1 MGSRRLTCV
10 WIPDQVRGDKN
21 NLFISSNYT
30 SKSFRMKYGFKMKKL
45 IAQFSQGIL
54 APTDVASVV
63 LFRVAFGLLMFWEIT
78 RYFYFG
84 WVEEL
89 FAKPQF
95 HFQYEYFRWVVP
107 IPGIGMYLIF
117 ASLGVLALMIACGL
131 FYRIATILYFLGY
144 TYVFLL
150 DQAFYNNHFYLICL
164 LSFVLILAPLNRSW
178 SLDVL
183 LGNVEHTDRLPA
195 VWLWLIRFHMGL
207 VYFYGG
213 IAKFDPDWLDGLATR
228 ELLGKANRG
237 TIFQPLMD
245 YELVHL
251 FYAWS
256 GMLFD
261 LFIPFL
267 MLYKPIRKWAFL
279 GAVLFHTNN
288 YFVFQIGIFPVLAL
302 ALTLIYFDAD
312 FPRKIV
318 PEKFK
323 KIARELYRKRLLP
336 RNNLTLEKM
345 GRNPAQGIT
354 RTMQIILGLYV
365 VVQLL
370 LPFRHTLYPGWTIW
384 HEEGHY
390 FAWRMMLRQKITR
403 MQFNVTH
410 PDTGEQRYADPSDYL
425 NTSQFK
431 VFAGNPGMILQF
443 AKHLDQ
449 LVQNNAGFD
458 PIITAKIEVSLNGR
472 EFRQLVDPNL
482 DLSRIPAYQPAYS
495 WIKPFGER

>member
-131 FYRIATILYFLGY
+131 FYRIATILFFLGY

-237 TIFQPLMD
+237 TIFQPLMEYD
-245 YELVHL
+245 LVHL

-256 GMLFD
+256 GLLFD

-449 LVQNNAGFD
+449 LVQSNAGFD

>member
-1 MGSRRLTCV
+1 ME
-10 WIPDQVRGDKN
+10 
-21 NLFISSNYT
+21 
-30 SKSFRMKYGFKMKKL
+30 YGFKMKKL
-45 IAQFSQGIL
+45 IAQLSQGIL

-63 LFRVAFGLLMFWEIT
+63 LLRVSFGLLMFWEIT
-78 RYFYFG
+78 RYYYFG

-89 FAKPQF
+89 FVKPQF

-107 IPGIGMYLIF
+107 IPGAGMYLIF
-117 ASLGVLALMIACGL
+117 ASLGVLALMIASGF
-131 FYRIATILYFLGY
+131 FYRIATILFFLGY

-183 LGNVEHTDRLPA
+183 RGNVEHTDRLPA
-195 VWLWLIRFHMGL
+195 VWLWLIRFHMGV

-213 IAKFDPDWLDGLATR
+213 IAKFDPDWLEGLATR

-245 YELVHL
+245 YDFVHL

-256 GMLFD
+256 GLLFD
-261 LFIPFL
+261 LLIPFL

-279 GAVLFHTNN
+279 GAVIFHTNN
-288 YFVFQIGIFPVLAL
+288 YFVFPIGIFPVLAL
-302 ALTLIYFDAD
+302 VLTLIYFDAE

-323 KIARELYRKRLLP
+323 KIAREQYRKRLLP
-336 RNNLTLEKM
+336 SQNLSLEKM
-345 GRNPAQGIT
+345 ELDPAQGIS

-365 VVQLL
+365 VAQLV

-410 PDTGEQRYADPSDYL
+410 PDNGEQRYADPRDYL

-443 AKHLDQ
+443 AMHLDQ
-449 LVQNNAGFD
+449 LVQSNAGFD

-472 EFRQLVDPNL
+472 EFRQLVDQSL
-482 DLSRIPAYQPAYS
+482 DLSRIPAYEPAFY

>member
-1 MGSRRLTCV
+1 ME
-10 WIPDQVRGDKN
+10 
-21 NLFISSNYT
+21 
-30 SKSFRMKYGFKMKKL
+30 YGFKMKKL
-45 IAQFSQGIL
+45 IAQLSQGIL

-63 LFRVAFGLLMFWEIT
+63 LFRVSFGLLMFWEIT
-78 RYFYFG
+78 RYYYFS

-89 FAKPQF
+89 FVKPQF

-107 IPGIGMYLIF
+107 IPGAGMYLIF
-117 ASLGVLALMIACGL
+117 ASLGVLALMIASGF
-131 FYRIATILYFLGY
+131 FYRIATILFFLGY

-183 LGNVEHTDRLPA
+183 RGNVEHTDRLPA
-195 VWLWLIRFHMGL
+195 IWLWLIRFQMGV

-213 IAKFDPDWLDGLATR
+213 IAKFDPDWLEGLATR
-228 ELLGKANRG
+228 ELFGAANRG

-245 YELVHL
+245 YDFVHL

-256 GMLFD
+256 GLLFD
-261 LFIPFL
+261 LLIPFL

-279 GAVLFHTNN
+279 GAVIFHTNN
-288 YFVFQIGIFPVLAL
+288 YFVFPIGIFPVLAL
-302 ALTLIYFDAD
+302 VLTLIYFDAD

-318 PEKFK
+318 PEKLK
-323 KIARELYRKRLLP
+323 KIACEQYWKRLLP
-336 RNNLTLEKM
+336 CQNLPPKKM
-345 GRNPAQGIT
+345 ELDLTKGISS
-354 RTMQIILGLYV
+354 TMQIILGLYV
-365 VVQLL
+365 VAQLV

-410 PDTGEQRYADPSDYL
+410 PDNGEQRYADPRDYL

-443 AKHLDQ
+443 AMHLDQ
-449 LVQNNAGFD
+449 LVQSNAGFD
-458 PIITAKIEVSLNGR
+458 PIITAKIEVSMNGR
-472 EFRQLVDPNL
+472 EFRQLVDQNL
-482 DLSRIPAYQPAYS
+482 DLSRIPAYEPAFR

>member
-1 MGSRRLTCV
+1 ME
-10 WIPDQVRGDKN
+10 
-21 NLFISSNYT
+21 
-30 SKSFRMKYGFKMKKL
+30 YGFKMKKL
-45 IAQFSQGIL
+45 IAQLSQGIL

-63 LFRVAFGLLMFWEIT
+63 LFRVSFGLLMFWEIT
-78 RYFYFG
+78 RYYYFS

-89 FAKPQF
+89 FVKPQF

-107 IPGIGMYLIF
+107 IPGAGMYLIF
-117 ASLGVLALMIACGL
+117 ASLGVLALMIASGF
-131 FYRIATILYFLGY
+131 FYRIATILFFLGY

-183 LGNVEHTDRLPA
+183 CGNVEHTDRLPA
-195 VWLWLIRFHMGL
+195 IWLWLIRFQMGV

-213 IAKFDPDWLDGLATR
+213 IAKFDPDWLEGLATR
-228 ELLGKANRG
+228 ELFGAANRG

-245 YELVHL
+245 YDFVHL

-256 GMLFD
+256 GLLFD
-261 LFIPFL
+261 LLIPFL

-279 GAVLFHTNN
+279 GAVIFHTNN
-288 YFVFQIGIFPVLAL
+288 YFVFPIGIFPALAL
-302 ALTLIYFDAD
+302 VLTLIYFDAD
-312 FPRKIV
+312 FPRKII

-323 KIARELYRKRLLP
+323 KIACEQYWKRLLP
-336 RNNLTLEKM
+336 CQNLTPEKM
-345 GRNPAQGIT
+345 ELDPAQGIS

-365 VVQLL
+365 VAQLV

-410 PDTGEQRYADPSDYL
+410 PDNGEQRYADPRDYL

-449 LVQNNAGFD
+449 LVQSNAGFD
-458 PIITAKIEVSLNGR
+458 PIITAKIEVSMNGR
-472 EFRQLVDPNL
+472 EFRQLVDQSL
-482 DLSRIPAYQPAYS
+482 DLSRIPAYEPAFY

>member
-1 MGSRRLTCV
+1 ME
-10 WIPDQVRGDKN
+10 
-21 NLFISSNYT
+21 
-30 SKSFRMKYGFKMKKL
+30 YGFKMRRF
-45 IAQFSQGIL
+45 IDQFSRRIL

-63 LFRVAFGLLMFWEIT
+63 LFRVGFGLLMFWEVT

-95 HFQYEYFRWVVP
+95 HFQYEWFRWVVP
-107 IPGIGMYLIF
+107 IPADGMYLLF
-117 ASLGVLALMIACGL
+117 TALGILALMIAFGL
-131 FYRIATILYFLGY
+131 FYRIATSLFFLGY

-150 DQAFYNNHFYLICL
+150 DQATYNNHFYLICL
-164 LSFVLILAPLNRSW
+164 LSFVLILAPLHRSW

-183 LGNVEHTDRLPA
+183 RGAVQHTDRLPA
-195 VWLWLIRFHMGL
+195 IWLWLIRFHMGV

-213 IAKFDPDWLDGLATR
+213 IAKFDPDWLNGMAPG
-228 ELLGKANRG
+228 ELLGAANRG

-245 YELVHL
+245 YDLVHL
-251 FYAWS
+251 LYAWS
-256 GMLFD
+256 GLLFD
-261 LFIPFL
+261 LLIPFL
-267 MLYKPIRKWAFL
+267 MLYKPVRKWAFL
-279 GAVLFHTNN
+279 AAVLFHTNN
-288 YFVFQIGIFPVLAL
+288 YFVFPIGIFPVLAL
-302 ALTLIYFDAD
+302 VLTLIFFDAD

-323 KIARELYRKRLLP
+323 KIASEQYRKRLLLLQ
-336 RNNLTLEKM
+336 NNFTPEKM
-345 GRNPAQGIT
+345 EADSSHGIS
-354 RTMQIILGLYV
+354 RPLRIILGLYV
-365 VVQLL
+365 VTQLV
-370 LPFRHTLYPGWTIW
+370 LPFRYMLYPGWTIW

-410 PDTGEQRYADPSDYL
+410 PSSGEQRYADPRDYL

-431 VFAGNPGMILQF
+431 VFAGNPGMILLF
-443 AKHLDQ
+443 AQHLDG
-449 LVQNNAGFD
+449 LVQSNAGFD
-458 PIITAKIEVSLNGR
+458 PIITARIEVSLNGR

-482 DLSRIPAYQPAYS
+482 DLSKIPAYEPSYR

>member
-1 MGSRRLTCV
+1 
-10 WIPDQVRGDKN
+10 
-21 NLFISSNYT
+21 LF
-30 SKSFRMKYGFKMKKL
+30 
-45 IAQFSQGIL
+45 
-54 APTDVASVV
+54 
-63 LFRVAFGLLMFWEIT
+63 
-78 RYFYFG
+78 
-84 WVEEL
+84 
-89 FAKPQF
+89 
-95 HFQYEYFRWVVP
+95 
-107 IPGIGMYLIF
+107 
-117 ASLGVLALMIACGL
+117 
-131 FYRIATILYFLGY
+131 FLGY
-144 TYVFLL
+144 TYIFLL
-150 DQAFYNNHFYLICL
+150 DQATYNNHFYLICL

-183 LGNVEHTDRLPA
+183 RGAVQHTDSLPA
-195 VWLWLIRFHMGL
+195 IWLWLIRFHMGV

-213 IAKFDPDWLDGLATR
+213 IAKFDPDWLEGLATR
-228 ELLGKANRG
+228 ELLGAANRG

-256 GMLFD
+256 GLLFD

-267 MLYKPIRKWAFL
+267 MLYKPTRKWAFL
-279 GAVLFHTNN
+279 AAVLFHTNN

-302 ALTLIYFDAD
+302 VLTLIFFDAD

-323 KIARELYRKRLLP
+323 KFAREQYRQRLIPLT
-336 RNNLTLEKM
+336 NLSAEKM
-345 GRNPAQGIT
+345 EQDSVQGISK
-354 RTMQIILGLYV
+354 TMRIILGFYV

-370 LPFRHTLYPGWTIW
+370 LPFRHTLYPGWTSW

-403 MQFNVTH
+403 LQFNVTH
-410 PDTGEQRYADPSDYL
+410 PSTGEQRHANPRDYL

-431 VFAGNPGMILQF
+431 VFAGNPGMILLF
-443 AKHLDQ
+443 AQHLDQ
-449 LVQNNAGFD
+449 LVQSNAGFD
-458 PIITAKIEVSLNGR
+458 PIISARIEVSLNGR

-482 DLSRIPAYQPAYS
+482 DLSRIPAYQPAYR

>member
-1 MGSRRLTCV
+1 M
-10 WIPDQVRGDKN
+10 KN
-21 NLFISSNYT
+21 S
-30 SKSFRMKYGFKMKKL
+30 KMKTW
-45 IAQFSQGIL
+45 IGQVSQRVL

-63 LFRVAFGLLMFWEIT
+63 LFRVGFGLLMFWEIT

-107 IPGIGMYLIF
+107 IPGAGMYLLF
-117 ASLGVLALMIACGL
+117 AALGVLALMIACGL
-131 FYRIATILYFLGY
+131 FYRVATSLFFLGY

-150 DQAFYNNHFYLICL
+150 DQATYNNHFYLICL

-183 LGNVEHTDRLPA
+183 RGNVEHTDRLPA
-195 VWLWLIRFHMGL
+195 FWLWLWLIRFHMGL

-228 ELLGKANRG
+228 ELLGTANRG

-245 YELVHL
+245 YDFVHH

-256 GMLFD
+256 GLLFD

-267 MLYKPIRKWAFL
+267 MLYKPTRKWAFL
-279 GAVLFHTNN
+279 AAVLFHTNN

-302 ALTLIYFDAD
+302 VLTLIFFDAD

-323 KIARELYRKRLLP
+323 KFAREQYRQGLMP
-336 RNNLTLEKM
+336 LTNETADKM
-345 GRNPAQGIT
+345 EPDSVQGISK
-354 RTMQIILGLYV
+354 TMRIILGLYV
-365 VVQLL
+365 VAQLL
-370 LPFRHTLYPGWTIW
+370 LPFRHTLYPGWTSW
-384 HEEGHY
+384 HQEGHY

-403 MQFNVTH
+403 VQFNVTH
-410 PDTGEQRYADPSDYL
+410 PSTGEQRYANPRDYL

-431 VFAGNPGMILQF
+431 VFAGNPGMILLF
-443 AKHLDQ
+443 AQHLDQ
-449 LVQNNAGFD
+449 LVQSNAGFD
-458 PIITAKIEVSLNGR
+458 PIISARIEVSLNGR

>member
-1 MGSRRLTCV
+1 MKRL
-10 WIPDQVRGDKN
+10 ID
-21 NLFISSNYT
+21 
-30 SKSFRMKYGFKMKKL
+30 
-45 IAQFSQGIL
+45 QFSQGIL

-63 LFRVAFGLLMFWEIT
+63 LFRVGFGLLMFWEVT

-95 HFQYEYFRWVVP
+95 HFQYEWFRWVVP
-107 IPGIGMYLIF
+107 IPADGMYLLF
-117 ASLGVLALMIACGL
+117 TALGILALMIAFGL
-131 FYRIATILYFLGY
+131 FYRIATSLFFLGY

-150 DQAFYNNHFYLICL
+150 DQATYNNHFYLICL
-164 LSFVLILAPLNRSW
+164 LSFVLILAPLHRSW

-183 LGNVEHTDRLPA
+183 RGAVQHTDRLPA
-195 VWLWLIRFHMGL
+195 IWLWLIRFHMGV

-213 IAKFDPDWLDGLATR
+213 IAKFDPDWLNGMAPG
-228 ELLGKANRG
+228 ELLGAANRG

-245 YELVHL
+245 YDLVHL
-251 FYAWS
+251 LYAWS
-256 GMLFD
+256 GLLFD
-261 LFIPFL
+261 LLIPFL
-267 MLYKPIRKWAFL
+267 MLYKPVRKWAFL
-279 GAVLFHTNN
+279 AAVLFHTNN
-288 YFVFQIGIFPVLAL
+288 YFVFPIGIFPVLAL
-302 ALTLIYFDAD
+302 VLTLIFFDAD

-323 KIARELYRKRLLP
+323 KIASEQYRKRLLLLQ
-336 RNNLTLEKM
+336 NNFTPEKM
-345 GRNPAQGIT
+345 EADSSHGIS
-354 RTMQIILGLYV
+354 RPLRIILGLYV
-365 VVQLL
+365 VTQLV
-370 LPFRHTLYPGWTIW
+370 LPFRYMLYPGWTIW

-410 PDTGEQRYADPSDYL
+410 PSSGEQRYADPRDYL

-431 VFAGNPGMILQF
+431 VFAGNPGMILLF
-443 AKHLDQ
+443 AQHLDG
-449 LVQNNAGFD
+449 LVQSNAGFD
-458 PIITAKIEVSLNGR
+458 PIITARIEVSLNGR

-482 DLSRIPAYQPAYS
+482 DLSLIPAYEPAYL